1 MLFAEAVANNALLT
15 SPLLNNPFSQYLM
28 ANNVSRIGPELLI
41 LACILFSI
49 IASFNP
55 SFKER
60 QNTWAIAL
68 MGIFFALGLIFFE
81 SWLFL
86 HMDTEQQNSWLNKN
100 QVLMGMFQADIF
112 SMVIRSLLLFGTG
125 MVLLFSR
132 ETINKATKAPA
143 EFYVIILSALL
154 GAMLMAGAND
164 LIMLFV
170 GMETLGISSFIMAGY
185 LRGDVKSTEASL
197 KYLIYGAV
205 STAVILFGFSLLYG
219 ITGETSLNLIL
230 GQLNDI
236 QKSTQAEGLMLLKAF
251 PLIAVMILGG
261 LAFKLSAA
269 PFHMWT
275 PDVYEGAPTPVTA
288 FLSVVSKLAGF
299 AVVMRLCY
307 GCLTFP
313 EWWVPTAVGFAVL
326 SMVIGNVVAL
336 WQTNIKRLLAYSTI
350 AHAGYMLVAMTALRM
365 DSGTSLLFYLMA
377 YMAMNLGAFA
387 VVIYFNQLTGSD
399 EIKAYSGLIQ
409 KRPLIALVMSFFM
422 LSLAGMPI
430 TVGFF
435 AKFFLFQVAMAMSTQ
450 FLWVVIIALLA
461 STVSMFYYLN
471 ILRLMVIG
479 EPSPEVQALQDRPY
493 DFFKVTGPGFAIGF
507 CFLATLL
514 MGFYSDAI
522 YNYSWFAMR
531 QMHISYQDKL
541 KIDSSRASVAPT
553 SAQTAL
559 AVAEAEDTDVI
570 AKQN

>member
-1 MLFAEAVANNALLT
+1 MLFAEAVANNELLT
-15 SPLLNNPFSQYLM
+15 SPLLNNPLSQYLM

-68 MGIFFALGLIFFE
+68 MGIFFSLGLILFE

-86 HMDTEQQNSWLNKN
+86 HMDTDQQNSWLNKN

-132 ETINKATKAPA
+132 ETINKTTKAPA
-143 EFYVIILSALL
+143 EFYVIMLSALL

-219 ITGETSLNLIL
+219 ITGETSLNNIL
-230 GQLNDI
+230 MQLTNI
-236 QKSTQAEGLMLLKAF
+236 QNSTQAQGIMLLKAF
-251 PLIAVMILGG
+251 PVIAVMILGG
-261 LAFKLSAA
+261 MAFKLSAA

-299 AVVMRLCY
+299 AVVLRVCY
-307 GCLTFP
+307 GCLNFP

-350 AHAGYMLVAMTALRM
+350 AHAGYMLIGLTILSP
-365 DSGTSLLFYLMA
+365 DSATTLLFYLMA
-377 YMAMNLGAFA
+377 YMVMNLGAFA

-399 EIKAYSGLIQ
+399 EIKAYSGLIH
-409 KRPLIALVMSFFM
+409 KRPLLTLVMSFFM

-435 AKFFLFQVAMAMSTQ
+435 AKFFLFQVAMAISTK
-450 FLWVVIIALLA
+450 FLWVVILALLT

-479 EPSPEVQALQDRPY
+479 EPSAEVQAIQHRPY
-493 DFFKVTGPGFAIGF
+493 DFFKVTGPGLAIGI
-507 CFLATLL
+507 CFIGTVL
-514 MGFYSDAI
+514 MGLYTDPI
-522 YNYSWFAMR
+522 YNNSWFAMK
-531 QMHISYQDKL
+531 QMHFNYHNKL
-541 KIDSSRASVAPT
+541 KMGYQRASVPT
-553 SAQTAL
+553 PAQAAL
-559 AVAEAEDTDVI
+559 AVAEPETSAPIVKPD
-570 AKQN
+570 